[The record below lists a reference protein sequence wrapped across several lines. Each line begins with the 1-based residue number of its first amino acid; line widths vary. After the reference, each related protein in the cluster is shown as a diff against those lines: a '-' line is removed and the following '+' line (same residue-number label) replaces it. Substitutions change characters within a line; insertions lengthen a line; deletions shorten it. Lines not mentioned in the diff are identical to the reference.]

1 MNTQEIVE
9 HIKRFAESDP
19 NVDVLWLYGSRAK
32 GTEQPNSDFDL
43 AVAFHSFPND
53 GWELRLQPEL
63 LAQSWSDQLGL
74 ADGIISVV
82 DINHIPIQL
91 AMGIVLEGKAITVK
105 DTLRLIREEH
115 RITSMWELDHLY
127 HRRYYG

>member
-9 HIKRFAESDP
+9 HIKRFAESEP

-43 AVAFHSFPND
+43 AVAFHSFPDND
-53 GWELRLQPEL
+53 WELRLQPEC

-74 ADGIISVV
+74 ADGESSVLSISIISRS
-82 DINHIPIQL
+82 N
-91 AMGIVLEGKAITVK
+91 
-105 DTLRLIREEH
+105 
-115 RITSMWELDHLY
+115 
-127 HRRYYG
+127 

>member
-1 MNTQEIVE
+1 MDTQEIVE
-9 HIKRFAESDP
+9 HIKRFAESEP

-43 AVAFHSFPND
+43 AVAFHSFPD
-53 GWELRLQPEL
+53 DDWELRLQPEF

-91 AMGIVLEGKAITVK
+91 AMG
-105 DTLRLIREEH
+105 
-115 RITSMWELDHLY
+115 MY
-127 HRRYYG
+127 

>member
-1 MNTQEIVE
+1 M
-9 HIKRFAESDP
+9 
-19 NVDVLWLYGSRAK
+19 DVLWLYGSRAK

-43 AVAFHSFPND
+43 AVAFHSFPD
-53 GWELRLQPEL
+53 DDWELRLQPEL

-91 AMGIVLEGKAITVK
+91 AMGIVLKGETITVK

-115 RITSMWELDHLY
+115 RITSMWELDHLH
-127 HRRYYG
+127 HRRHYG